1 MIFVTFKGLVLLTTL
16 VARFSLSRT
25 DFSCFYAGSV
35 KSIEI
40 HNWFGFSISKFF
52 PLLNYESKYISG
64 ENEITKGV
72 ELSREGSVT
81 QLDTP

>member
-1 MIFVTFKGLVLLTTL
+1 MIEAKNLHEPRKFYTNAVH
-16 VARFSLSRT
+16 
-25 DFSCFYAGSV
+25 DIFYAGSV